1 MSNIFIDCQ
10 IGSSYR
16 QNWEIKEGIQGASSD
31 NRLTIKLDSSF
42 PVNASYHWTIA
53 KNSAGEIKQYC
64 EANELARATTSEIDA
79 LFA

>member
-16 QNWEIKEGIQGASSD
+16 QNWEIKEGIQGASAD
-31 NRLTIKLDSSF
+31 NRLTIKIDSSF

-64 EANELARATTSEIDA
+64 EADLV
-79 LFA
+79 